1 MKGNFISLK
10 TSIKVSLL
18 SIAVLGMAALTNPTH
33 ADELQDAATEV
44 TVAKEQVK
52 QLQTEQ
58 LNLNSQIEHI
68 QSKVKKSSTAEQSLS
83 VKPVVP
89 ITVNTLVDV
98 QKNKLD
104 SLKVESKNLE
114 SRLSAAKEKLEKAE
128 TKHADLEKK
137 QKEQEEAARK
147 AAEEAARQEA
157 LAAEAKAK
165 ENAIASGQVVTGH
178 SQPGFDYANAGT
190 YPVGECTWGVKVMVP
205 FVGPYWGNANQW
217 ANSARQAG
225 YRVGT
230 KPIPGAI
237 AVWNG
242 GEYGHVAY
250 VSDVQSETSIQ
261 VLESNWGGNRTIGNH
276 RGWFNPVGAYGDV
289 VYIYP
294 N

>member
-1 MKGNFISLK
+1 
-10 TSIKVSLL
+10 
-18 SIAVLGMAALTNPTH
+18 MAALTNPTH

-165 ENAIASGQVVTGH
+165 EDAIASGQVVTGH